1 MEGPANIFRRVS
13 PLSVAGETMRAA
25 RFGLP
30 YGRVP
35 QSNRSM
41 DRQTFNALGR
51 VLAFMCENMLDIDV
65 PQSIEEDGMK
75 VKEWIDNYRQHF
87 T

>member
-1 MEGPANIFRRVS
+1 MEEPAKIFRRSS
-13 PLSVAGETMRAA
+13 PRCVTGETMWVA

-35 QSNRSM
+35 QSDRSM
-41 DRQTFNALGR
+41 DKQTFDALGR
-51 VLAFMCENMLDIDV
+51 VLAFVCENMLDIAV
-65 PQSIEEDGMK
+65 PQSIEEDGLK
-75 VKEWIDNYRQHF
+75 VKEWIDNYRRSV

>member
-1 MEGPANIFRRVS
+1 
-13 PLSVAGETMRAA
+13 
-25 RFGLP
+25 
-30 YGRVP
+30 
-35 QSNRSM
+35 M

-65 PQSIEEDGMK
+65 PQSIEEDGRK
-75 VKEWIDNYRQHF
+75 VKEWINNYRHDI

>member
-1 MEGPANIFRRVS
+1 MEGPANVFRRVS
-13 PLSVAGETMRAA
+13 PLSVVGETMRAA

-30 YGRVP
+30 YGHVP

-65 PQSIEEDGMK
+65 PQSIEEDGLK
-75 VKEWIDNYRQHF
+75 VKEWIDNYRQHI

>member
-1 MEGPANIFRRVS
+1 MEGPANVSRRVS
-13 PLSVAGETMRAA
+13 PLSVVGETMRAA

-30 YGRVP
+30 SGRVP
-35 QSNRSM
+35 QFNRSM

-65 PQSIEEDGMK
+65 PQSIEEDGLK

>member
-1 MEGPANIFRRVS
+1 MEGPANVFRRVS
-13 PLSVAGETMRAA
+13 PLSAVGETMRAA

-35 QSNRSM
+35 QSDRAM

-65 PQSIEEDGMK
+65 PQSIEEDGRK
-75 VKEWIDNYRQHF
+75 VKEWINNYRHDI

>member
-1 MEGPANIFRRVS
+1 MDEPAKVLRRVS
-13 PLSVAGETMRAA
+13 PLSGDTMRAA

-41 DRQTFNALGR
+41 DKQTFAALGR
-51 VLAFMCENMLDIDV
+51 VLSFMCENMGDV
-65 PQSIEEDGMK
+65 TVPPSIEEDGEK
-75 VKEWIDNYRQHF
+75 VKEWIDNYKQHV

>member
-1 MEGPANIFRRVS
+1 MEGPANVFRRVS
-13 PLSVAGETMRAA
+13 PLSVVGETMRAA
-25 RFGLP
+25 RFGVP

>member
-1 MEGPANIFRRVS
+1 MEGPANVFRRVS
-13 PLSVAGETMRAA
+13 PISVVGETMRAA

-41 DRQTFNALGR
+41 DRQTFSALGR
-51 VLAFMCENMLDIDV
+51 VLAFMCENTRDIDV